1 MDLFGVGTLGNILG
15 KDEFLVGVCLK
26 EGVDYRIGSYRIL
39 KSLQNHKPVKRMP
52 CVGKSSAKQKYGCL
66 NGRISAPMY
75 GYARR
80 QMYMGGSLQCLRK
93 RPDIEFSIHM
103 NKRLI
108 AGVVGNFVGKTL
120 DVVRVGVA

>member
-1 MDLFGVGTLGNILG
+1 
-15 KDEFLVGVCLK
+15 
-26 EGVDYRIGSYRIL
+26 
-39 KSLQNHKPVKRMP
+39 
-52 CVGKSSAKQKYGCL
+52 
-66 NGRISAPMY
+66 
-75 GYARR
+75 
-80 QMYMGGSLQCLRK
+80 LQCLRK